1 MAEGRNPRL
10 AEVAGL
16 DRRVPRVRQR
26 LGLLVWLVCATCALV
41 LALGALLVALEA
53 DQSLVLVDAV
63 TSGAALVDLTV
74 FDADS
79 GVVQF
84 TGDDAAVKNTLV
96 NWGLAAAVWLLLGRV
111 LDGLLSR

>member
-1 MAEGRNPRL
+1 MTEGN
-10 AEVAGL
+10 GL

-53 DQSLVLVDAV
+53 DQRIVLVDAV
-63 TSGAALVDLTV
+63 TSGAAMVDLAV
-74 FDADS
+74 FDAGS

-84 TGDDAAVKNTLV
+84 TGEDAAVKNALV
-96 NWGLAAAVWLLLGRV
+96 NWGLAAAVWLLLGRL